1 MEPRQAPRSDLP
13 LYLLIGLS
21 SINQFAFMGV
31 RFCLTLYAVH
41 ISASEATVGALIA
54 LFGAVSIPVSAFL
67 GRWLDSAGTRLPMLI
82 SCAGMV
88 IGAAIFFA
96 SDSIPALFGI
106 ATVVGM
112 FYNVYYIAQQLALG
126 RIGGREQ
133 RVRNFSLAAL
143 GVSAASFC
151 APLVSGFVIDE
162 VGYGVAFLLMVLAPL
177 VPMVAIAA
185 HRLPMVAPRPPSQR
199 SSGSAFALLR
209 ERELRVIYIFST
221 ISLGVWQT
229 VLFLLP
235 LYGVSVGLNAFHT
248 GVLTGSFPIA
258 AMLSRLMLPALM
270 RRFTA
275 WQVLVGSLLASVF
288 GMAALPFLHSL
299 VPLVLA
305 TAWLGAALG
314 TCNPV
319 SQALLFDVAPEG
331 REGEVLGLWS
341 LLASVMQAVTPLL
354 FGAVSTALGMGPVFW
369 TLSLG
374 MLACTYTGRDRLLK
388 GRRAGQHP
396 G

>member
-1 MEPRQAPRSDLP
+1 
-13 LYLLIGLS
+13 
-21 SINQFAFMGV
+21 
-31 RFCLTLYAVH
+31 
-41 ISASEATVGALIA
+41 VGALIA

-67 GRWLDSAGTRLPMLI
+67 GRWLDRFGTRRPMLI
-82 SCAGMV
+82 SCAGMIV
-88 IGAAIFFA
+88 GAAIYFA
-96 SDSIPALFGI
+96 SASIPALFAI
-106 ATVVGM
+106 ATVVGL

-126 RIGGREQ
+126 HIGGREQ

-151 APLVSGFVIDE
+151 APLVSGFIIDE
-162 VGYGVAFLLMVLAPL
+162 TGYGVAFLILALSPLAP
-177 VPMVAIAA
+177 MVFIAA
-185 HRLPMVAPRPPSQR
+185 HRLPMVAPRAPSER
-199 SSGSAFALLR
+199 SSGSSFALLR
-209 ERELRVIYIFST
+209 NPELRVIYIFST

-288 GMAALPFLHSL
+288 GMAVLPFLHSL
-299 VPLVLA
+299 VSLILA

-341 LLASVMQAVTPLL
+341 LLGSVMQAATPLL
-354 FGAVSTALGMGPVFW
+354 FGAVSTAIGMGPVFW
-369 TLSLG
+369 MLSLG
-374 MLACTYTGRDRLLK
+374 MLACTYTGRERLLK
-388 GRRAGQHP
+388 GRHAGQP
-396 G
+396 RS